1 MKKPIIYLMGT
12 ALIAGLTLTSVGC
25 NGAGKVPL
33 EYHYYLSETD
43 ELGNLIEQEYNHEL
57 VYQNDLKEK
66 GADPS
71 AIYVTEGEEKGYYY
85 MYSTSDPIGAT
96 GYLSYRSK
104 NLNDWEC
111 MGVAYNPALY
121 IEDGVTYSS
130 FSTAMYWAPEVIY
143 DADMGL
149 YLMFYNASYLYQPYK
164 FYIDVAVSES
174 PKGPFVQY
182 AKWITDSETATAE
195 QKAQWAPFA
204 DNDSARKAGLGEG
217 KLKVFR
223 PLLDF
228 ARMPAGT
235 KIDGS
240 WYCGDSVKKEKTDL
254 NGNVVETT
262 EELPGYMKV
271 IDASPFIDENGD
283 KYLYFVQDLGD
294 YHKESAVCV
303 IRMNDDWTPDYTQ
316 MKKLTVANQLKID
329 DNKSLATYPNYVE
342 GNTNEAPFM
351 VKHGDKYYL
360 MLSVNSY
367 TQTSYSVRV
376 AVGDSP
382 MGPFTKLTR
391 EEGGWLLY
399 REGDWMS
406 GTGHHSFVSAN
417 GTTFIVYHAHVDRK
431 LGSIQGGRAFAFD
444 EIQWIENQNG
454 LFVPHCNGPTYSY
467 MPLVSAEWKNIAGD
481 AMVKSTNVAEGSD
494 TKYLNDGIVKIHDDN
509 EFVKEFEM
517 SGGACEITLTFSDYR
532 EITALFVSNSYSYDL
547 SVGKISQVEFEFKD
561 GDVTGTAYTDS
572 LQFDW
577 NKYYPGEEYYVTGG
591 TFALEFKPMLVKSIK
606 ITLPNVSEARALSE
620 ITVLGK

>member
-1 MKKPIIYLMGT
+1 MKKPIIYLTSAVLVSGA
-12 ALIAGLTLTSVGC
+12 ALGALTGCGGGSV
-25 NGAGKVPL
+25 KL
-33 EYHYYLSETD
+33 EYHYYSSEVD
-43 ELGNLIEQEYNHEL
+43 ELGNMIEQDYNHDL

-85 MYSTSDPIGAT
+85 MYSTYDPIGAT
-96 GYLSYRSK
+96 GYLCYRSK

-111 MGVAYNPALY
+111 MGVAYNPTMY
-121 IEDGVTYSS
+121 IENNTTYTA
-130 FSTAMYWAPEVIY
+130 FATAMYWAPEVIY

-149 YLMFYNASYLYQPYK
+149 YMMFYNASYLYNPYK

-182 AKWITDSETATAE
+182 AKWITDSETATEE
-195 QKAQWAPFA
+195 QKKEWAPVT
-204 DNDSARKAGLGEG
+204 DNVSAEKAGLGAG
-217 KLKVFR
+217 RLKVFR

-228 ARMPAGT
+228 EKIPDGT
-235 KIDGS
+235 KIDES
-240 WYCGDSVKKEKTDL
+240 WYTGDSIKKVETDAA
-254 NGNVVETT
+254 GNVIKTT

-271 IDASPFIDENGD
+271 IDASPFIDEDGE

-294 YHKESAVCV
+294 FHKESAICV
-303 IRMNDDWTPDYTQ
+303 IKMNDDWTPDYTQ
-316 MKKLTVANQLKID
+316 MRKLTVANQLEIG
-329 DNKSLATYPNYVE
+329 DNKSTTSYPNYLE

-351 VKHGDKYYL
+351 VRRGDKYYL

-382 MGPFTKLTR
+382 MGPFKKLTR

-399 REGDWMS
+399 REGEWMS

-417 GTTFIVYHAHVDRK
+417 GATFIVYHAHIDRK

-444 EIQWIENQNG
+444 EIQWIANESG
-454 LFVPHCNGPTYSY
+454 LEVPHCNGPSYSH
-467 MPLVSAEWKNIAGD
+467 MPLISAEWKNIAKD
-481 AMVKSTNVAEGSD
+481 AVVSSTNVAAGSD
-494 TKYLNDGIVKIHDDN
+494 VKYLNDGIIKIHDDTT
-509 EFVKEFEM
+509 FVKEFEM
-517 SGGACEITLTFSDYR
+517 DEGAAVISLEFADYR
-532 EITALFVSNSYSYDL
+532 EVTALFIANSYSYDL
-547 SVGKISQVEFEFKD
+547 SVGRISKIEFEFKD
-561 GDVTGTAYTDS
+561 GNYTGTAYTGD
-572 LQFDW
+572 LRFDW

-606 ITLPNVSEARALSE
+606 ITLPKISEAHALSE
-620 ITVLGK
+620 IMVLGK

>member
-1 MKKPIIYLMGT
+1 MKKRFTCILSA
-12 ALIAGLTLTSVGC
+12 ALVTGVAVGVLAGCGGKSVS
-25 NGAGKVPL
+25 L
-33 EYHYYLSETD
+33 EYHYYMSETD
-43 ELGNLIEQEYNHEL
+43 EYGNIIEQDYNHEL

-96 GYLSYRSK
+96 GYLCYRSK

-111 MGVAYNPALY
+111 MGVAYNPTMY
-121 IEDGVTYSS
+121 IEDGTTYSA
-130 FSTAMYWAPEVIY
+130 FATAMYWAPEVIY

-149 YLMFYNASYLYQPYK
+149 YLMFYNASYLYNSYK
-164 FYIDVAVSES
+164 FYIDVAVSTS

-195 QKAQWAPFA
+195 QKAEWAPVP
-204 DNDSARKAGLGEG
+204 DNDAAQKAGLGNG

-228 ARMPAGT
+228 AKIPAGT
-235 KIDGS
+235 KIDES
-240 WYCGDSVKKEKTDL
+240 WYTGDSVKKVETDGA
-254 NGNVVETT
+254 GNVTNT
-262 EELPGYMKV
+262 REELPGYMKV
-271 IDASPFIDENGD
+271 IDASPFIDENGE

-294 YHKESAVCV
+294 YHRESAIGV
-303 IRMNDDWTPDYTQ
+303 IKMNDDWTPDYTQ
-316 MKKLTVANQLKID
+316 LKKLTVANQLEIG
-329 DNKSLATYPNYVE
+329 DNKSLVGYPNYVE
-342 GNTNEAPFM
+342 GNVNEAPFM
-351 VKHGDKYYL
+351 VRQGNKYYL
-360 MLSVNSY
+360 MFSVNSY

-382 MGPFTKLTR
+382 MGPFKKLTR

-417 GTTFIVYHAHVDRK
+417 GATFIVYHAHVDRK

-444 EIQWIENQNG
+444 EIQWVTNDNG
-454 LFVPHCNGPTYSY
+454 LSVPHCNGPSYSY
-467 MPLVSAEWKNIAGD
+467 MPLTSAEWKNIARD
-481 AMVKSTNVAEGSD
+481 ATVKSTNVADGSD
-494 TKYLNDGIVKIHDDN
+494 VKYLNDGVVKIHDDTAFIK
-509 EFVKEFEM
+509 EFVMEE
-517 SGGACEITLTFSDYR
+517 GDAVITLEFSDYR
-532 EITALFVSNSYSYDL
+532 EVTALFISNSYSYDL
-547 SVGKISQVEFEFKD
+547 AVGKISKIEFQFKD
-561 GDVTGTAYTDS
+561 GDYKGTAVAED
-572 LQFDW
+572 LRFDW

-606 ITLPNVSEARALSE
+606 ITLPKISEEHALSE